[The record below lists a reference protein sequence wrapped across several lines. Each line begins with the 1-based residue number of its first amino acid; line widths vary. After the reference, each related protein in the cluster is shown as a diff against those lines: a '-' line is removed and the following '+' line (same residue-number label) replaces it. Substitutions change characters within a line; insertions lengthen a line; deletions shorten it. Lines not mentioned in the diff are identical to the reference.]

1 MSTEINSKPKTPLA
15 EAESQYLEELEERR
29 NECCCGLHVQ
39 TGSLIIGII
48 GVVGS
53 LVVISVAAYF
63 LWFVQLALAVL
74 ILLLYVGVIVAAQC
88 KKPRMFIPFLIVNFM
103 LVMFYGFFYIVSLFF
118 LLLDLFSTLS
128 QDDYYQYVPVDQM
141 HGTRIDYSAVRWFT
155 FIQMIGIL
163 VSLVI
168 QMYFET
174 IVYRAYRRM
183 VEEMTGIP
191 SSRTFHTLKQ
201 SSYKRGPPEFAV

>member
-48 GVVGS
+48 GVIGS
-53 LVVISVAAYF
+53 LVVIAVAAYF

-88 KKPRMFIPFLIVNFM
+88 KKPRLFIPFLIVNFM

-128 QDDYYQYVPVDQM
+128 QDDYYQYVPADQM
-141 HGTRIDYSAVRWFT
+141 HGTTVRWFT

-163 VSLVI
+163 VSLVFG
-168 QMYFET
+168 MWFET
-174 IVYRAYRRM
+174 IIYRAFRS
-183 VEEMTGIP
+183 MTEKLSGVP
-191 SSRTFHTLKQ
+191 SSRTFHTLNYP
-201 SSYKRGPPEFAV
+201 YKRTPGYVV